1 MIKITTTGYLL
12 TFCGGPLV
20 AKSRRQRN
28 VTLSS
33 TEAEYCAFVDAAKD
47 ILWVES
53 LAKVFKVQF
62 TRPAVLFN
70 DNTTAQSMAEDAVQI
85 KRMKHIDAFQ
95 KHIGVKYHYIRELV
109 KYGIIKLVHIKSSD
123 NLADLMT
130 KPLGGNIH
138 ATLTKRCM
146 NEWNEVMTAMA
157 VIEIGL

>member
-1 MIKITTTGYLL
+1 
-12 TFCGGPLV
+12 
-20 AKSRRQRN
+20 
-28 VTLSS
+28 
-33 TEAEYCAFVDAAKD
+33 
-47 ILWVES
+47 
-53 LAKVFKVQF
+53 
-62 TRPAVLFN
+62 
-70 DNTTAQSMAEDAVQI
+70 MAEDAVQI

-146 NEWNEVMTAMA
+146 NMKEWNEVMTAIQ
-157 VIEIGL
+157 VEIGL

>member
-1 MIKITTTGYLL
+1 
-12 TFCGGPLV
+12 
-20 AKSRRQRN
+20 
-28 VTLSS
+28 
-33 TEAEYCAFVDAAKD
+33 
-47 ILWVES
+47 
-53 LAKVFKVQF
+53 
-62 TRPAVLFN
+62 
-70 DNTTAQSMAEDAVQI
+70 MAEDAVQI

-146 NEWNEVMTAMA
+146 NMEWNEVMTAMA